1 MAQAGETLHDEINL
15 QQVASEMTFVWL
27 LMREGMPLKE
37 YLDELNFF
45 LMEIYDIDVKI
56 EDENL
61 AMILLDKWP
70 QYCWV
75 KWPRNN

>member
-1 MAQAGETLHDEINL
+1 
-15 QQVASEMTFVWL
+15 
-27 LMREGMPLKE
+27 MPLKE